1 MTGTGEIT
9 RLLQASRDGDE
20 EALDQALR
28 QMYAALHQLAATQ
41 LYSNR
46 SERTLS
52 ATALVNEAFLK
63 VFGQENTPQW
73 ESRSHL
79 MGIAAH
85 AMRQVLIDSARRR
98 NAAKRP
104 QEIDRFSLTE
114 IEADL
119 AQDVDPNALDDVLNR
134 LEEIDAR
141 QAKIVEMRFFVGL
154 NADEIAAVL
163 GISPTTVHREW
174 RMARAWLLRE
184 LDVESDG

>member
-9 RLLQASRDGDE
+9 RLLRASESGE
-20 EALDQALR
+20 PEALNEALR
-28 QMYAALHQLAATQ
+28 QMYAALHQLAATE
-41 LYSNR
+41 LHSNR

-63 VFGQENTPQW
+63 VFGNENTPKW

-114 IEADL
+114 IESDL
-119 AQDVDPNALDDVLNR
+119 AHDVDPNALDDVLNR

-184 LDVESDG
+184 LDIESDA